1 MIRGKFMTHKNK
13 GNNDGM
19 PGGIFRN
26 MLGVTLIEMMAT
38 LAIIS
43 ILSTGIIPLS
53 QVMYKRTRELELRND
68 LRLIRTTIDEY
79 KQFVDD
85 KVITVGSGESGY
97 PETLEILVEGVDL
110 NQAAKVKKKF
120 LRRIPP
126 DPMTES
132 GEWGLR
138 SYVDAPDSRIWG
150 GQDVYDV
157 YSLSDKTALDGSLYR
172 DW

>member
-1 MIRGKFMTHKNK
+1 MTHNDNDKNE
-13 GNNDGM
+13 GM
-19 PGGIFRN
+19 TRGIFCN
-26 MLGVTLIEMMAT
+26 MLGLTLIEMMVT

-68 LRLIRTTIDEY
+68 LRLIRTAIDEY
-79 KQFVDD
+79 RQLVDD
-85 KVITVGSGESGY
+85 EIITVGVGDSGY

-126 DPMTES
+126 EPMMES
-132 GEWGLR
+132 GKWGLR
-138 SYVDAPDSRIWG
+138 SYADAPDSRIWG

>member
-1 MIRGKFMTHKNK
+1 MIYKDYADNRGAYGVFFCNAW
-13 GNNDGM
+13 
-19 PGGIFRN
+19 
-26 MLGVTLIEMMAT
+26 GVTLIELMAT

-53 QVMYKRTRELELRND
+53 QVVYKRTRELELRND
-68 LRLIRTTIDEY
+68 LRLIRTAIDEY
-79 KQFVDD
+79 KQLVDEQIIPVD
-85 KVITVGSGESGY
+85 KGKSGY
-97 PETLEILVEGVDL
+97 PETLEVLVEGVDL
-110 NQAAKVKKKF
+110 NQAVKVKKKF

-132 GEWGLR
+132 GQWGLR
-138 SYVDAPDSRIWG
+138 SYADAPDSRIWG